1 MVVATEGISKRV
13 GDLAWRQPQCLC
25 NSDCPKANTTTYVC
39 ASNGKT
45 YESECQMKLES
56 CRRGV
61 AMHIVYQGTCQSG
74 TDIAEQFP
82 MRVKCGNVRLF
93 LVWDV
98 WVIRLVRVVK
108 VVGLVREVKVVWLVM
123 LERVVKVVELVK
135 LDRMVW
141 VVKVVWLGSIFLLS
155 QSLSQSFDTVTK
167 S

>member
-1 MVVATEGISKRV
+1 MVATEGMSKRV

-74 TDIAEQFP
+74 TDLADYFP

-98 WVIRLVRVVK
+98 WVIRLVRVAK
-108 VVGLVREVKVVWLVM
+108 VVGLVREVKVVWLVV
-123 LERVVKVVELVK
+123 LVRVVKV
-135 LDRMVW
+135 DRMVW
-141 VVKVVWLGSIFLLS
+141 VVKLVWLVMLVRLLWLYKVVS
-155 QSLSQSFDTVTK
+155 WLGCLGWLGHQ
-167 S
+167 

>member
-74 TDIAEQFP
+74 TDIADHHFP
-82 MRVKCGNVRLF
+82 IRVKCGNVRLF
-93 LVWDV
+93 LD
-98 WVIRLVRVVK
+98 
-108 VVGLVREVKVVWLVM
+108 VGLKTQGEKT
-123 LERVVKVVELVK
+123 KTP
-135 LDRMVW
+135 
-141 VVKVVWLGSIFLLS
+141 S
-155 QSLSQSFDTVTK
+155 QKTETQAFFSKKNPQKFGKTSEAFDTNYHNL
-167 S
+167 